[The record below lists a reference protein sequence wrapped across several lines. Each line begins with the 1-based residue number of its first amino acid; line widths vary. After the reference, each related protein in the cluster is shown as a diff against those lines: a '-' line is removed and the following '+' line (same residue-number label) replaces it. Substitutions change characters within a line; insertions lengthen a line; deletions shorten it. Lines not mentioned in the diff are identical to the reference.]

1 MDEGFDF
8 DAVDVSID
16 DSSFD
21 VPDIEVETF
30 DDIGVD
36 FDSSGDFGGTDI
48 DSLDIELDA
57 FDDLGDTEVETA
69 IETTDLT
76 ELQQEYDD
84 LGVEPFDEEVLTD
97 DNIDLGMYDNI
108 GDADFSPFDEET
120 TTEQFGEPSAL
131 SNILEAGAEGLYEP
145 SDLAQNAGA
154 FSPPGAEDATAQLIQ
169 AGWNAGVTGSE
180 EFMEATIDQHGRSPS
195 VEYNEALI
203 SEAIAD
209 GVEAAGRTEPLVDG
223 FIDNEDVF
231 DGITGENL
239 TDESLRE

>member
-8 DAVDVSID
+8 DAVDVSFD

-30 DDIGVD
+30 NDLEVD
-36 FDSSGDFGGTDI
+36 FDSSDDFSSI
-48 DSLDIELDA
+48 ELESSDIELDA
-57 FDDLGDTEVETA
+57 YDDLSDTEVETA
-69 IETTDLT
+69 IETTDLA
-76 ELQQEYDD
+76 ELQQEYDE
-84 LGVEPFDEEVLTD
+84 LEVEPFDDAILTD
-97 DNIDLGMYDNI
+97 NDIDLGMYDNI
-108 GDADFSPFDEET
+108 GDIDFSPFDEEVT
-120 TTEQFGEPSAL
+120 AEQFDEPSAL

-145 SDLAQNAGA
+145 SDLAQIAGA

-180 EFMEATIDQHGRSPS
+180 EFMEATIDQHGRSPL

-209 GVEAAGRTEPLVDG
+209 GVEDAGRTEPLVEG
-223 FIDNEDVF
+223 FIENEDVF